1 MGGKTYLAVP
11 YEERDAAKALGARW
25 DTGAKAWFAPEGTSL
40 DAGLGRWIPVQKPG
54 VQRPGERPPDHV
66 IAQDFGRMLRGAG
79 AMFKDNED
87 PVMDGERHRVR
98 MKGDKS
104 YERSGVYKGYLDKSP
119 AGSLHDYRTG
129 KLELWAWEGE
139 DRISSPEERA
149 ARSAEVEVARK
160 AREIAQLAKH
170 ETASEIASAVY
181 GLSQR
186 ATPNNPY
193 CRAKGITNPGGEGLR
208 IVPASLGDDLAKL
221 GVTVA
226 SDVRAAKEIRK
237 ATPDAT
243 IFIKGDLLVPA
254 YDLSGKLWTVQS
266 VNTQFKSFMRGG
278 RKMGLHAM
286 AGCNGP
292 FHTSVLASN
301 PALPIIICEGRAT
314 GDALARALGHPVV
327 VAFDA
332 GNIRNVAG
340 ALREAYP
347 GRSMVIAGD
356 NDHAK
361 ALEELPNGRLRGNPG
376 MEQATAAAEALGVA
390 AAFPAFGHGDNG
402 SDWNDVAKAHGLPKM
417 RLQLTNA
424 IATATAALEAKAAQ
438 LDAGAAAV
446 ERQAR
451 REPRTPAPRS
461 AEAEPE
467 RHAGGRFHTAN
478 RPTNREISHDR

>member
-1 MGGKTYLAVP
+1 MDGKTYLAVP

-25 DTGAKAWFAPEGTSL
+25 DTAARAWFAPAGTAL
-40 DAGLGRWIPVQKPG
+40 DAGLERWLPKEIGAGRSS
-54 VQRPGERPPDHV
+54 GERPADHV
-66 IAQDFGRMLRGAG
+66 IAQDFGKMLRECGALFDG
-79 AMFKDNED
+79 D
-87 PVMDGERHRVR
+87 PVMDGKRHRVR
-98 MKGDKS
+98 VVGDKP
-104 YERSGVYKGYLDKSP
+104 YQKSGQYKGYLDHRP
-119 AGSLHDYRTG
+119 AGSFTNF
-129 KLELWAWEGE
+129 KEQEATKWTWEGG
-139 DRISSPEERA
+139 DRATTSPEERA
-149 ARSAEVEVARK
+149 AHNAKIELERQR
-160 AREIAQLAKH
+160 RESEELAKH
-170 ETASEIASAVY
+170 EAAGEIARAVY

-186 ATPNNPY
+186 ATPSNAY

-208 IVPASLGDDLAKL
+208 IVPASLGDELAKL

-237 ATPDAT
+237 ETPGAT

-254 YDLSGKLWTVQS
+254 YDLTGKLWTVQS

-301 PALPIIICEGRAT
+301 PALPIVICEGRAT

-332 GNIRNVAG
+332 GNIRNVAA
-340 ALREAYP
+340 ALREAHP
-347 GRSMVIAGD
+347 GRTMVIAGD

-361 ALEELPNGRLRGNPG
+361 AMELLPNGRLRGNPG
-376 MEQATAAAEALGVA
+376 MEQATATAKALGLA
-390 AAFPAFGHGDNG
+390 AAFPSFAQGDNG
-402 SDWNDVAKAHGLPKM
+402 SDWNDVAKADGLPKM

-424 IATATAALEAKAAQ
+424 ISAATAALEAKAAQ
-438 LDAGAAAV
+438 LDAGTAV
-446 ERQAR
+446 VRHQAE
-451 REPRTPAPRS
+451 REPRKTAQRS

-467 RHAGGRFHTAN
+467 RHAGIRYPTTN
-478 RPTNREISHDR
+478 RPTSREMSHDR